1 MNRLGC
7 YAFFERRCAPLSA
20 PALAPALAL
29 ALASALLLSFALAG
43 SGSAGA
49 SAAQVEIGPELNRLA
64 AEHGFSVTGV
74 EVLEDE
80 RGRSEEGD
88 LFRRLRILLERFD
101 HILVH
106 ADDGAVARVII
117 IGRTN
122 STPPPKVQIDPKASP
137 DSEQIELE
145 TIREGAQHSIR
156 VTLEGAGGRRVDR
169 ALLIDT
175 GADALV
181 LPASMIGPLGLDQ
194 AALSEREVQTAN
206 GRAQALM
213 GRLEAIWLDG
223 KRLAGV
229 EVAFLEADKLGTS
242 GLLGMSVLG
251 RYQMTIDDRNNR
263 LTLTPNQRGSG
274 PELSDGGGDAPPA
287 SPPPGD

>member
-1 MNRLGC
+1 MNRLGR
-7 YAFFERRCAPLSA
+7 YNFCARLIGPLR
-20 PALAPALAL
+20 ALGVGAAQLLAL
-29 ALASALLLSFALAG
+29 AIMV
-43 SGSAGA
+43 SGSASA
-49 SAAQVEIGPELNRLA
+49 AAAQVEIGPELNRLA
-64 AEHGFSVTGV
+64 AEHGFTLTGI

-80 RGRSEEGD
+80 RGRSED
-88 LFRRLRILLERFD
+88 AALYRRLRILLERFD

-106 ADDGAVARVII
+106 GDDGAIARVII

-122 STPPPKVQIDPKASP
+122 TTPPPKVQIDPAASADP
-137 DSEQIELE
+137 ERIELE
-145 TIREGAQHSIR
+145 TIREGAQHSVR
-156 VTLEGAGGRRVDR
+156 VTLEGADGRRVDR

-181 LPASMIGPLGLDQ
+181 LPASMIDPLGLDR

-213 GRLEAIWLDG
+213 GRLEAVWLDG

-229 EVAFLEADKLGTS
+229 EVAFLEADKLGAS

-251 RYQMTIDDRNNR
+251 RYQMTIDDQNNR
-263 LTLTPNQRGSG
+263 LTLTPNQRASG
-274 PELSDGGGDAPPA
+274 ADLSDGGGEAPPA
-287 SPPPGD
+287 TASGD

>member
-1 MNRLGC
+1 MNRLGR
-7 YAFFERRCAPLSA
+7 YNVCARLVGPLR
-20 PALAPALAL
+20 ALGVGAAQLLAL
-29 ALASALLLSFALAG
+29 GIAVSS
-43 SGSAGA
+43 SAGVA
-49 SAAQVEIGPELNRLA
+49 AAQVEIGPELNRLA
-64 AEHGFSVTGV
+64 AEHGFTLTGI

-80 RGRSEEGD
+80 RGRSED
-88 LFRRLRILLERFD
+88 AALYRRLRILLERFD

-106 ADDGAVARVII
+106 GDDGAIARVII

-122 STPPPKVQIDPKASP
+122 TTPPPKVQIDPAASADP
-137 DSEQIELE
+137 ERIELE
-145 TIREGAQHSIR
+145 TIREGAQHSVR
-156 VTLEGAGGRRVDR
+156 VTLEGADGRRVDR

-181 LPASMIGPLGLDQ
+181 LPASMIDPLGLDR

-213 GRLEAIWLDG
+213 GRLEAVWLDG

-229 EVAFLEADKLGTS
+229 EVAFLEADKLGAS

-251 RYQMTIDDRNNR
+251 RYQMTIDDQNNR
-263 LTLTPNQRGSG
+263 LTLTPNQRASG
-274 PELSDGGGDAPPA
+274 ADLSDGETPPA
-287 SPPPGD
+287 AASGD